1 MKTFNEASPFV
12 AFKQLSVQSLVLAMI
27 IAFTCTAF
35 NCFGHG
41 SVSDPV
47 SRIYRIFL
55 ENPESPDRSVSAD
68 AIATTGT
75 QAFYDWSEVNRL
87 VPDYAIDSL
96 DAYRALI
103 PDGKLAGAGR
113 DKYAGLNL
121 VRDNWP
127 ATSVNAGLYQIVFDA
142 HVPHDPSF
150 FRAFIS
156 KSGWEPDQPLR
167 WDDLEE
173 LHGPENFTRDG
184 SLYRFG
190 VHFPDRMGHHALFVI
205 WQRVDPAGEAFFSLS
220 DIDFGDGTGQ
230 GNPENEPEVDD
241 FIPNDYLDG
250 EIQASVSLKV
260 KEDWGNGFT
269 GEFIIQNL
277 GDTPVNGW
285 TLEFDLDRD
294 ISHLW
299 NGDVVRKEG
308 IRYTATHAD
317 WNQFIPVGG
326 STTLGFEASPGHAN
340 DNMLGL
346 VQLNGIT
353 LSDPHG
359 QETEE
364 QNSPQI
370 IPVLTV
376 GDFDFIEG
384 DEEVIDQCIQFNLS
398 QPANEM
404 IHVTIA
410 SQNGSAI
417 AGEDYQ
423 SFAKMVHFPVGATS
437 ASICLKLL
445 GDLDW
450 EQNESFELAFS
461 KPMGVSLTQE
471 CMTVTILNDDQP
483 STPGQAVDVDVAFDW
498 VVNDRWGSGFVAT
511 ASIYNHTET
520 MMPEWSVSLDLDVSI
535 VNYWNVSDVS
545 KHGSRYTFHNAAWN
559 GAIPPG
565 GSVSFGLQASSV
577 YDLEPNNIV
586 INGNASSGSGLDH
599 PEPDTEVMEDVP
611 LEVFVVN
618 AWANGFTG
626 EASMRVES
634 DVEGWQIAFDFPYA
648 ITDIWNAS
656 MVSQSNGRVVVR
668 DAGYNA
674 SVTADGEI
682 VFGFVASGSG
692 LNSTQLIK
700 PSQTELKGNMH

>member
-1 MKTFNEASPFV
+1 M
-12 AFKQLSVQSLVLAMI
+12 
-27 IAFTCTAF
+27 
-35 NCFGHG
+35 
-41 SVSDPV
+41 
-47 SRIYRIFL
+47 
-55 ENPESPDRSVSAD
+55 ENPESPDRPVSVD

-113 DKYAGLNL
+113 DKYEGLNL
-121 VRDNWP
+121 VRDDWP

-190 VHFPDRMGHHALFVI
+190 VRFPDRMGHHVLFVI

-230 GNPENEPEVDD
+230 GNSDNEPEADD

-277 GDTPVNGW
+277 GNTPMNGW

-299 NGDVVRKEG
+299 NGEVVRQDG

-340 DNMLGL
+340 DNMLG
-346 VQLNGIT
+346 I
-353 LSDPHG
+353 
-359 QETEE
+359 
-364 QNSPQI
+364 
-370 IPVLTV
+370 
-376 GDFDFIEG
+376 
-384 DEEVIDQCIQFNLS
+384 
-398 QPANEM
+398 
-404 IHVTIA
+404 VT
-410 SQNGSAI
+410 
-417 AGEDYQ
+417 
-423 SFAKMVHFPVGATS
+423 
-437 ASICLKLL
+437 
-445 GDLDW
+445 
-450 EQNESFELAFS
+450 
-461 KPMGVSLTQE
+461 
-471 CMTVTILNDDQP
+471 
-483 STPGQAVDVDVAFDW
+483 
-498 VVNDRWGSGFVAT
+498 
-511 ASIYNHTET
+511 
-520 MMPEWSVSLDLDVSI
+520 
-535 VNYWNVSDVS
+535 
-545 KHGSRYTFHNAAWN
+545 
-559 GAIPPG
+559 
-565 GSVSFGLQASSV
+565 
-577 YDLEPNNIV
+577 
-586 INGNASSGSGLDH
+586 
-599 PEPDTEVMEDVP
+599 
-611 LEVFVVN
+611 
-618 AWANGFTG
+618 
-626 EASMRVES
+626 
-634 DVEGWQIAFDFPYA
+634 
-648 ITDIWNAS
+648 
-656 MVSQSNGRVVVR
+656 
-668 DAGYNA
+668 
-674 SVTADGEI
+674 
-682 VFGFVASGSG
+682 
-692 LNSTQLIK
+692 
-700 PSQTELKGNMH
+700 